1 MAKVSAKAALSLVLV
16 GLLILAA
23 KPVQAGSVNK
33 GVHVEAGA
41 TRSEASS
48 VNGSVSIGADALVDG
63 PVSTVNGS
71 IRVDERARVGE
82 VSAVNGSLRVAD
94 KVESGNLSTVNGAIR
109 IAASV
114 AVAGHIESVNGLIEA
129 GPGTTV
135 ADDVSNVNG
144 KIELVAADISGDLST
159 VNGDVELWEGTVLRG
174 DLIVEKPGGI
184 GWSFRKQRVPTIVI
198 GPDSRVLGSIR
209 LEREVKLFVSETAEI
224 TAVEGELSMDDAV
237 RFSGKRP

>member
-1 MAKVSAKAALSLVLV
+1 MAKVSTKAALSLVLV
-16 GLLILAA
+16 GLLVLAA
-23 KPVQAGSVNK
+23 KPVEANSINK
-33 GVHVEAGA
+33 SVHVESGA
-41 TRSEASS
+41 SRSEASS
-48 VNGSVSIGADALVDG
+48 INGSVSVGADAVVGG

-71 IRVDERARVGE
+71 IRVAERARVGE

-94 KVESGNLSTVNGAIR
+94 NVESRNLSTVNGAIR
-109 IAASV
+109 VAASV
-114 AVAGHIESVNGLIEA
+114 VVEGHIESVNGLIEA

-144 KIELVAADISGDLST
+144 KIELVAADIGGDLST

-174 DLIVEKPGGI
+174 DLIVEKPKGI
-184 GWSFRKQRVPTIVI
+184 GWGFRRQRVPTIVI

-209 LEREVKLFVSETAEI
+209 IEREAKLFVSETAEI
-224 TAVEGELSMDDAV
+224 AGVEGELSIDDAV